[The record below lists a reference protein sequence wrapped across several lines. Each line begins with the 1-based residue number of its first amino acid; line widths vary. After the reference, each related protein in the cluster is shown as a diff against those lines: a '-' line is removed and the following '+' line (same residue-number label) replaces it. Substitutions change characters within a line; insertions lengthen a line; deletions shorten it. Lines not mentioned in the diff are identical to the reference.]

1 MKDPFD
7 RTKVVLRHLPPGIS
21 QAALLD
27 QINSRFS
34 NRYRWFAFRPG
45 KTSQSY
51 QQYARAYI
59 DFNGRDDV
67 LEFAEFFDGRMFV
80 NEKGAQFKCIV
91 EYAPSQRVPKVSSK
105 KDGRE
110 GTISKDPEYLEFLEF
125 LAKPVEYLPS
135 AEIQLERRE
144 AERAGAGK
152 DSLIVT
158 PLMDF
163 IRQKRAAKSGTQ
175 RSSAN
180 GKLSRKA
187 AGAAPSNSRSSSI
200 KRGLEKRKGSTSMYV
215 LRDSGKSSGGKDKA
229 TYILVPRR
237 EDQQL
242 SDRSIATA
250 SRAGHEKIDDNSVPS
265 ADRPNGGEA
274 EAISTGKKKILL
286 LKGKEQGTTG
296 ASKAVLQQQN
306 ETSPAKNFSVSTSK
320 VNQQREA
327 SARMIRSILSNK
339 EARQSQLGASHSLQ
353 QIESSD
359 LEDKRTTR
367 AAAPRSISKD
377 HFSSVSL
384 GMCGPSCDMKRIPDD
399 KVVGNV
405 HHATGHINEKKE
417 KRIRNKDRPDRG
429 FWTPLRRS
437 DGLHASD
444 ECLPSFSFQSAKLQS
459 NSLEEKTIAQ
469 DVASSGVDV
478 VEDMDSSNKPFIGE
492 KHNHDMALNSALT
505 GRGGMLSSTY
515 DTALNHSEM
524 KVDAPN
530 AIRGGQIK
538 SHGNSRINFS
548 SMENGSHRHSRRG
561 PSHGGK
567 DVDSFMIPVEG
578 KPSKRGGATGHGS
591 HEKQVWVQK
600 SGSGS

>member
-7 RTKVVLRHLPPGIS
+7 RTKVVLRRLPPGIS

-27 QINSRFS
+27 QIDSRFS
-34 NRYRWFAFRPG
+34 NRYRWLAFRPG
-45 KTSQSY
+45 KISQSY

-59 DFNGRDDV
+59 DFNGREDV
-67 LEFAEFFDGRMFV
+67 LEFAEFFDGRVFV
-80 NEKGAQFKCIV
+80 NEKGSQFKCIV

-110 GTISKDPEYLEFLEF
+110 GTISKDPEYLEFLEL

-144 AERAGAGK
+144 AERAVAGK
-152 DSLIVT
+152 DALIVT

-163 IRQKRAAKSGTQ
+163 VRQKRAAKSGTQ
-175 RSSAN
+175 RSSSN
-180 GKLSRKA
+180 GKLSRK
-187 AGAAPSNSRSSSI
+187 GAAPSNSRSSSM

-215 LRDSGKSSGGKDKA
+215 LRDSGKNSGSKDKA
-229 TYILVPRR
+229 TYVLVPRR

-250 SRAGHEKIDDNSVPS
+250 SRAGHEKLDDNSVPT
-265 ADRPNGGEA
+265 ANGPNGGEA
-274 EAISTGKKKILL
+274 EAVSTGKKKILL
-286 LKGKEQGTTG
+286 LKGKEQGTAV

-306 ETSPAKNFSVSTSK
+306 ETSPAKNFPVSTSK

-367 AAAPRSISKD
+367 AAALRSIPKD

-417 KRIRNKDRPDRG
+417 KRIRNKDRLDRG

-444 ECLPSFSFQSAKLQS
+444 ECLPSSSFQSTKIQS
-459 NSLEEKTIAQ
+459 DSLEEKIIAQ
-469 DVASSGVDV
+469 DVASYGVDV
-478 VEDMDSSNKPFIGE
+478 VEDVDSSNKPFIAE
-492 KHNHDMALNSALT
+492 KTHNHDMALNSSLT

-515 DTALNHSEM
+515 DTALNHLEV

-530 AIRGGQIK
+530 TIRGGQIK
-538 SHGNSRINFS
+538 SHGNSRVNFS
-548 SMENGSHRHSRRG
+548 SVENGSHRHSRRG

-567 DVDSFMIPVEG
+567 DVDSFLIPVEG
-578 KPSKRGGATGHGS
+578 KPSKRGGAIGHGS